1 MGSFF
6 VSFNYYSSFRGSGGF
21 MLENKKIVLG
31 ICGSIA
37 AYKSATLVRL
47 LIKAGANVQV
57 VMTPESTDFI
67 TPLTLS
73 TLSKNPVLVDYF
85 TPETGEWNNHVEFG
99 LWADLFLIA
108 PASANTLAKMAG
120 GLCDNLLTAIY
131 LSAKCPVY
139 FAPAMDLD
147 MWKHTSTVENVDR
160 LLSFGNIL
168 IKPGNGELAS
178 GLHGEGRMAEPE
190 EIVVFIT
197 ADLKKGLPLL
207 NQKILVT
214 AGPTYEAIDPVRFIG
229 NHSSGKMG
237 FAIADELVK
246 LGADVI
252 LVTGPT
258 AQVSHQRAVRRVDVT
273 SAAQMLAACEQ
284 YYVDAKACIMS
295 AAVADYTPVNV
306 ANQKIKKQ
314 GDNLNIE
321 LKTTVDILKTLGER
335 KRDDQ
340 LLVGFA
346 LETNDEEQNAILKL
360 KKKNLDFI
368 VLNSLNDNG
377 AGFKSDTNKITIIDR
392 DLQKTIYNLKSKD
405 EVARDICNKLV
416 ELIKG

>member
-1 MGSFF
+1 
-6 VSFNYYSSFRGSGGF
+6 
-21 MLENKKIVLG
+21 MLEGKNIVLG

-57 VMTPESTDFI
+57 VMTPEATDFI

-85 TPETGEWNNHVEFG
+85 TPETGEWNNHVELG
-99 LWADLFLIA
+99 LWADVFIIA
-108 PASANTLAKMAG
+108 PASANTLAKMAS
-120 GLCDNLLTAIY
+120 GLCDNLLTAVY

-147 MWKHTSTVENVDR
+147 MWKHPSTVENVET
-160 LLSFGNIL
+160 LQSFGNIM

-190 EIVVFIT
+190 EIIDFLS
-197 ADLKKGLPLL
+197 ADIKKKLPLV
-207 NQKILVT
+207 NKKILVT

-237 FAIADELVK
+237 FAIADELA
-246 LGADVI
+246 LRGADVI
-252 LVTGPT
+252 LVTGPSV
-258 AQVSHQRAVRRVDVT
+258 QISKQRSVKRVDVT
-273 SAAQMLAACEQ
+273 SAAQMLEACEQ
-284 YYVDAKACIMS
+284 HYADVQACIMS

-306 ANQKIKKQ
+306 ADHKIKKQ
-314 GDNLNIE
+314 ADNHLNIE

-335 KRDDQ
+335 KRSDQ

-346 LETNDEEQNAILKL
+346 LETNDEEQNAIQKL

-368 VLNSLNDNG
+368 VLNSLNDTG
-377 AGFKSDTNKITIIDR
+377 AGFKGDTNKITIIDNN
-392 DLQKTIYNLKSKD
+392 LQKTNFDLKTKD
-405 EVARDICNKLV
+405 EVARDICNKLT
-416 ELIKG
+416 ELLLK